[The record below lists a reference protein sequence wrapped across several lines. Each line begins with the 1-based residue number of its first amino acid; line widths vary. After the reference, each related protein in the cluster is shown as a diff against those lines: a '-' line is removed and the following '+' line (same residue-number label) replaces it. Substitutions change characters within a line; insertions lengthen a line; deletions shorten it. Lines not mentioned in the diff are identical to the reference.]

1 MPKVTRGPAAPAVPP
16 QDVVP
21 AINAAGEDVVTP
33 GVKPATTVTAA
44 TRAALDAFSKRA
56 ATIDFNTESMEDFQK
71 RLAELE
77 AIWPYDTSIPM
88 TDEQLQEMG
97 AVDVTNDVRGMN
109 IFIGFGGGLGTVHS
123 TAPGGGKTKKH
134 GPKKSRS
141 KAPAQPKSAA
151 PKLGKLHFF
160 EFDNGWARPAI
171 MRVSEIP
178 YIWTGSE
185 WSPYPDPMRW
195 ATQAQEVTKAEFDSL
210 CAKCGIN
217 PDTIGDAAPPQGAE
231 ETQAFN
237 NERTRVQ
244 EGFDA
249 AWQSDLSQD
258 APAKAWGSYSMV
270 AGGIPG
276 VVDQLH
282 ARGAEGSWAVL
293 MFESPFARPGEDGII
308 NLQFSNMDGITGLDW
323 VLLAIQNIVDKP
335 RVIDFI
341 TASGHTVSEREMN
354 GVRFLRVE
362 DGDVAALGSRI
373 VSEFYMIEPD
383 TRFGLL
389 VDGFDY
395 EGPQAAPASLPGMKS

>member
-1 MPKVTRGPAAPAVPP
+1 MSKVTRGPAAPVVPP
-16 QDVVP
+16 QEEVP
-21 AINAAGEDVVTP
+21 APPSGEDVVTP
-33 GVKPATTVTAA
+33 GVKPAALTATTK
-44 TRAALDAFSKRA
+44 AALEAFRKRA
-56 ATIDFNTESMEDFQK
+56 AAIDLNTESMEDFQK
-71 RLAELE
+71 GLAELQ

-97 AVDVTNDVRGMN
+97 AVDLTNDARGLN
-109 IFIGFGGGLGTVHS
+109 IFIGLGGGLGTELGTRAV
-123 TAPGGGKTKKH
+123 GGKTSMK
-134 GPKKSRS
+134 GPKKSQG
-141 KAPAQPKSAA
+141 KAPAQPKPAA
-151 PKLGKLHFF
+151 PKLGKLKFY

-171 MRVSEIP
+171 MRVGEIP

-195 ATQAQEVTKAEFDSL
+195 ATQAKEVTKAEFDSL

-217 PDTIGDAAPPQGAE
+217 PDAIGDAAPLQDAE

-237 NERTRVQ
+237 NELTRVQ

-270 AGGIPG
+270 AGEIPS

-341 TASGHTVSEREMN
+341 TASGHAVSEREMN

-395 EGPQAAPASLPGMKS
+395 EGPQGAPASLPGRGDE